1 MMRKEMQYNIGP
13 SILREIFEK
22 VLKEFKRTNS
32 AVINNLNGK
41 FLKAF
46 QFRKSIHDLDKSKRF
61 RKICYNT
68 YSQKK
73 KKRIRR
79 NLRYIEQLFSQRM
92 LLRYSRR

>member
-46 QFRKSIHDLDKSKRF
+46 
-61 RKICYNT
+61 
-68 YSQKK
+68 
-73 KKRIRR
+73 
-79 NLRYIEQLFSQRM
+79 
-92 LLRYSRR
+92 